1 MDIKKSLWD
10 CYKKPS
16 NAKIEVW
23 GDWLEYAHIESAE
36 SIEIYT
42 HNNHFISIKIE
53 FRDRIEYI
61 YPTRIKTI
69 YKLK

>member
-1 MDIKKSLWD
+1 MIVKRSLWE

-16 NAKIEVW
+16 PSKIEVW
-23 GDWLEYAHIESAE
+23 NDWLEYAHIEGAN

-42 HNNHFISIKIE
+42 HNNHFISLKID
-53 FRDRIEYI
+53 FKDRTEYI
-61 YPTRIKTI
+61 YPTRIKTT